1 MWYEWPAASVQGTR
15 GSGQYTFSG
24 HRGTALCIMYLYLHK
39 IYINICIWN
48 MADGTYSN
56 QTFYIP
62 CITFNT
68 TYSYLISCIWR
79 LKWNVIEIRNAV
91 CLYVSR
97 LNISCHGYVMLQ
109 LAVEHGIKFV
119 ETSAKNSINVEEAF
133 FTLARDIKAKM
144 DRKLVRTCSS
154 SLIRFDRYL
163 FQI

>member
-1 MWYEWPAASVQGTR
+1 
-15 GSGQYTFSG
+15 
-24 HRGTALCIMYLYLHK
+24 
-39 IYINICIWN
+39 
-48 MADGTYSN
+48 
-56 QTFYIP
+56 
-62 CITFNT
+62 
-68 TYSYLISCIWR
+68 
-79 LKWNVIEIRNAV
+79 
-91 CLYVSR
+91 
-97 LNISCHGYVMLQ
+97 MLQ